1 MTSSDAFREDLAWQA
16 HRALELGRA
25 LCACEGRHH
34 WSYAVLRAAGITSIG
49 SEEPLMASLMTPLIG
64 DHARVMIGGSAD
76 LGLLCFVGRCA
87 AARNPRITVIDRCRA
102 PLALIEEFTASRNIA
117 CRTLC
122 ANLLTLDGRE
132 QWDVIFLHHTAE
144 FFDAPSRALFFE
156 RVSAS
161 LAPGGHLVC
170 ATMTAQRLAPEKQ
183 AELEAE
189 FRGHS
194 VNVFRQSPLAK
205 REDGPELE
213 RLLGDYA
220 KARAARRMGYPSDD
234 DVYEDFRRAGLR
246 ILSEHAL
253 PVKWTFSKVDA
264 APGSIRKFVI
274 IATRD

>member
-25 LCACEGRHH
+25 LCACEGHHH
-34 WSYAVLRAAGITSIG
+34 WSFAVLRATGITSIG
-49 SEEPLMASLMTPLIG
+49 CEEPLLASLVTQLIG
-64 DHARVMIGGSAD
+64 DRTSVMIGGSAD

-87 AARNPRITVIDRCRA
+87 AARNPKITVIDRCRA
-102 PLALIEEFTASRNIA
+102 PLTLIEEFTALRGIA

-144 FFDAPSRALFFE
+144 FFGAPTRARFFE
-156 RVSAS
+156 RISAS
-161 LAPGGHLVC
+161 SAPGGHLVC
-170 ATMTAQRLAPEKQ
+170 ATMTAQNLAPEKQ
-183 AELEAE
+183 SELEAE
-189 FRGHS
+189 FRDHS
-194 VNVFRQSPLAK
+194 VNAFRRSPLAA
-205 REDGPELE
+205 RDDGPELE

-220 KARAARRMGYPSDD
+220 KARAVRRMGYPNDD
-234 DVYEDFRRAGLR
+234 EVYEDFRRARLR
-246 ILSEHAL
+246 IVSEHAL